1 MLPSKYRY
9 LRFSYACFLIG
20 FVAAAIELTITV
32 IVDEG
37 REHRRMPD
45 DATPKPKFFSREGY
59 AERFARGDSYGLLL
73 ALLVGLYILI
83 AAESHHN
90 LWGRFVISL
99 VLGGVLLLAFHT
111 SHVRS
116 RAFRVGIVLVV
127 IADVAN
133 FLQAATGREGGD
145 GTTFI
150 MFVLILLAPIAIV
163 HRIIRHETVGLET
176 ILGSICVYILIGIA
190 FAGIY
195 GAVNDIESHG
205 FFAQKIE
212 PTNVDFLY
220 FSFVTLTTV
229 GYGDLTAG
237 TSTGRVLVTFEA
249 VTGQIFLVTL
259 VARLVSLYG
268 IKQRQPRDG
277 PELGEPSSN

>member
-1 MLPSKYRY
+1 
-9 LRFSYACFLIG
+9 
-20 FVAAAIELTITV
+20 
-32 IVDEG
+32 
-37 REHRRMPD
+37 MPD
-45 DATPKPKFFSREGY
+45 AAPHPKFFSREGY

-73 ALLVGLYILI
+73 ALLVGLYVLI
-83 AAESHHN
+83 AAEQHRN
-90 LWGRFVISL
+90 LWGRFLISL
-99 VLGGVLLLAFHT
+99 VLGSVLLLAFHT

-127 IADVAN
+127 VADLAN
-133 FLQAATGREGGD
+133 FLQAAFGRAGND
-145 GTTFI
+145 GSTFV
-150 MFVLILLAPIAIV
+150 MFVLVLLAPVAII

-176 ILGSICVYILIGIA
+176 ILGSICVYVLIAIS

-195 GAVNDIESHG
+195 AAVNEAEPTG

-220 FSFVTLTTV
+220 FSFVTITTV

-237 TSTGRVLVTFEA
+237 TATGRVIVTFEA
-249 VTGQIFLVTL
+249 VIGQIFLVTL

-268 IKQRQPRDG
+268 NRQRPARDG
-277 PELGEPSSN
+277 PAELGDPSSN

>member
-1 MLPSKYRY
+1 MSDVVPSRP
-9 LRFSYACFLIG
+9 S
-20 FVAAAIELTITV
+20 
-32 IVDEG
+32 
-37 REHRRMPD
+37 
-45 DATPKPKFFSREGY
+45 FFSREGY

-73 ALLVGLYILI
+73 ALLIGLYILI
-83 AAESHHN
+83 AAESHKS

-133 FLQAATGREGGD
+133 FVQAATNRHGGD

-150 MFVLILLAPIAIV
+150 MFVLVLLAPVAII

-176 ILGSICVYILIGIA
+176 ILGSICVYVLLAIA

-195 GAVNDIESHG
+195 GAVNDIEPTG
-205 FFAQKIE
+205 FFAQKVE
-212 PTNVDFLY
+212 PNNVDFLY
-220 FSFVTLTTV
+220 FSVITLTTV
-229 GYGDLTAG
+229 GYGDLSPA
-237 TSTGRVLVTFEA
+237 TSSGRVIVTFEA
-249 VTGQIFLVTL
+249 VMGQIFLVTL

-268 IKQRQPRDG
+268 NKQRPARDG
-277 PELGEPSSN
+277 PDLGDPSTN